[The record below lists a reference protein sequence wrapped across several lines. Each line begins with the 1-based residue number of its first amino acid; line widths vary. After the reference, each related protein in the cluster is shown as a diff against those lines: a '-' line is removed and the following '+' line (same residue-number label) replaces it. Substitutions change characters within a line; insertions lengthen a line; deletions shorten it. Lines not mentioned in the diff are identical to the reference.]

1 MCAERCCS
9 ARWVAHEPDGKRAAR
24 SLPLTTSG
32 QCACDTQ
39 GGGAPAVLRVLVSCF
54 KLTGRATASVVRVA
68 LPWAALGVVA
78 STAWQFGPRTV
89 FGRALSAGCFPLLI
103 LVARISGGKR
113 WRLWLSQSLAFCVPA
128 CTLFLL
134 VNLLYTGTGYASAD
148 PTERLCAALDSIAEF
163 LRENA
168 IATFLGLA
176 TLLISCRPA
185 MPVAERK
192 AFEVAMTAVLLA
204 TLSVVV
210 ACALVFQVL
219 GQLALDE
226 LNLQL
231 REHALQPR
239 LVH

>member
-1 MCAERCCS
+1 
-9 ARWVAHEPDGKRAAR
+9 V
-24 SLPLTTSG
+24 
-32 QCACDTQ
+32 
-39 GGGAPAVLRVLVSCF
+39 
-54 KLTGRATASVVRVA
+54 GRARTRCVHSLAIRTADPVRQGLIRGLFSA
-68 LPWAALGVVA
+68 LDSGREN
-78 STAWQFGPRTV
+78 FG
-89 FGRALSAGCFPLLI
+89 
-103 LVARISGGKR
+103 
-113 WRLWLSQSLAFCVPA
+113 WQSLAFCVPA

>member
-1 MCAERCCS
+1 
-9 ARWVAHEPDGKRAAR
+9 V
-24 SLPLTTSG
+24 
-32 QCACDTQ
+32 
-39 GGGAPAVLRVLVSCF
+39 
-54 KLTGRATASVVRVA
+54 GRA
-68 LPWAALGVVA
+68 
-78 STAWQFGPRTV
+78 RTRCV
-89 FGRALSAGCFPLLI
+89 HSLTRPSDFAQ
-103 LVARISGGKR
+103 R
-113 WRLWLSQSLAFCVPA
+113 WTQ
-128 CTLFLL
+128 
-134 VNLLYTGTGYASAD
+134 
-148 PTERLCAALDSIAEF
+148 IAEF

-185 MPVAERK
+185 LPVAERK
-192 AFEVAMTAVLLA
+192 ALEVAMTAVLLA